1 MKIQTEKLIE
11 FFLTEHEGSTEKGFL
26 KVDYGLK
33 FSYLEIPKIQK
44 RDDQQDYRQ
53 EDNEY

>member
-11 FFLTEHEGSTEKGFL
+11 FFLTEHEGSAKKGLL

-33 FSYLEIPKIQK
+33 FSFLEIPEIQK
-44 RDDQQDYRQ
+44 KDDQKDFRQ